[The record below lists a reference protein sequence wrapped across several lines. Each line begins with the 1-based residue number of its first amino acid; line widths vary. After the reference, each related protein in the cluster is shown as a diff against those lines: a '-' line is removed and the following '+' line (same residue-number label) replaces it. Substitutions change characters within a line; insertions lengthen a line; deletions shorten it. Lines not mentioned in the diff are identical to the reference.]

1 MGFVFADSVRF
12 TRNALQIIKNKFF
25 WMNLHMFLHVEY
37 VIIHKKKNIYILM
50 DYPLPNKISDYL
62 LCTSILIGLTALIT
76 FYNKDYITS
85 ILVFSLFLTS
95 INFWRN
101 PQYGIRRTI
110 DMTLCKI
117 ICLFFLVSC
126 LYFHE
131 FNRTRRNIIPND

>member
-1 MGFVFADSVRF
+1 
-12 TRNALQIIKNKFF
+12 
-25 WMNLHMFLHVEY
+25 
-37 VIIHKKKNIYILM
+37 M

-131 FNRTRRNIIPND
+131 FNRVLYECIVLTLIFFSIIENLLWFFNSHKWVVFHLAIHIYMSYFTIFIYYIL